1 MSEVNPQVNTE
12 LDNTQTFDAQQITES
27 VEAGEQKL
35 PEVNVS
41 ADYEASKQFSV
52 SDIDRTSAGA
62 EAAAAATAPKF
73 EIPAPQEIP
82 MPADAQGN
90 PDDFLAMAKEVN
102 PTGAPGNVTD
112 DLVQKAIELGTPG
125 S

>member
-1 MSEVNPQVNTE
+1 MSEVNPQANTE

-41 ADYEASKQFSV
+41 ADYEASKEFSV

-73 EIPAPQEIP
+73 EIPAAKEIP
-82 MPADAQGN
+82 MPSDAQGN
-90 PDDFLAMAKEVN
+90 PDDFLSMAKEVN
-102 PTGAPGNVTD
+102 PAGVPGNVTD
-112 DLVQKAIELGTPG
+112 ELVQKAIEMGTPG